1 MFMLGM
7 QDTTRINIG
16 PTFVYNII
24 FIKELVDTCEDNITL
39 YLFTDDAKMY
49 CHVKDLADQEK
60 LKRGIENFVAWTNK
74 WQVSLNVNNVKLYQ
88 YITEN
93 TQIVQIML

>member
-1 MFMLGM
+1 
-7 QDTTRINIG
+7 
-16 PTFVYNII
+16 
-24 FIKELVDTCEDNITL
+24 
-39 YLFTDDAKMY
+39 MY

-88 YITEN
+88 YITED